1 MAFIAPADERET
13 ETQGFIA
20 PADERE
26 EVQGFIA
33 PSSEWEDGQGAMT
46 TAGNAFVSGAV
57 DLMAKPFQALR
68 NVQTTVGDLGQ
79 KYGGAPGRMLADTVT
94 GGISNPF
101 VSQLAADQATKLRAA
116 TQQAFPVDSERNP
129 IAATVGGVIPQV
141 GAMLGSAMALGPAA
155 PLALMAPSEAQAGF
169 ETADQ
174 VGLTSPEA
182 RLGMAGGFAG
192 MGSYIE
198 RLGGIGAKQAVGSLV
213 KRGLKGVLSETLEE
227 PATGAAQD
235 LLTAA
240 MGSTVLDPNNAGSTL
255 EGYDLTQLDPRSPA
269 YRQKRFLETVGGAVG
284 GTMFAGVNA
293 LGSRGQPA
301 PGQPPPLPPSDFS
314 GTAPA
319 PISPLSGIA
328 QRAGRV
334 DVTPLVP
341 GLESED
347 TDTRFQPPGPPAQPP
362 PLPAQPPPLPQDSPY
377 APPVPQVSP
386 TPGNRVLG
394 DLIDFTDTPLGS
406 DFSTVAPMEGDV
418 TRDFGQL
425 NQIFEAPTPPTA
437 SVNEAIPTVPQRGPA
452 SVDPGIAGPTPATGA
467 LSPERIVSTG
477 KPNGAQVA
485 AVIDYVEASEL
496 EPLLLKVAGEDQTRD
511 RANNRASAEQIASI
525 ATSPDAQLL
534 GDSPVSSM
542 GAPVVDDVILAGNG
556 RAEGLIQGYRGGS
569 AGMANYR
576 NQIVQ
581 QAAAQGRSD
590 VAAMKEPVMIRRVTN
605 YLRGDRRSF
614 VTESNPKY
622 STLQETVAE
631 ASLLDAEVLGDM
643 SGIEFTQSGQL
654 TSSSLQQVA
663 TKLKAAQ
670 RGINATTGGKPDV
683 VEGTRR
689 VQLASLAKLA
699 KDNGV
704 DVAELS
710 GLLETDV
717 GRRAVAEVSKAAPR
731 LAALDPDLG
740 LGDVMLSA
748 LRSFSEGARA
758 VSQGVFKNLNE
769 WADNRG
775 QELIRDDL
783 SPEAGQLLEIMIE
796 TVRTPT
802 KLRELFDTYLEEAT
816 NEQDQRN
823 QAAGSNDI
831 FGDSRNNV
839 AGKQILR
846 RQMAGA
852 TDTAPAT
859 PETSGGQGD
868 GKVGLTNLNPSGN
881 TVVAVRNDGS
891 TIIFDELINLAAR
904 AVQRGVTF
912 AQWAADTV
920 RRLGA
925 SVRDYLESAWQAAT
939 TRTMPR
945 MGGGRVTVRRP
956 EGGFIPN
963 PLHRQGEPFR
973 VKAQM
978 ARALLTGS
986 PLPKGFTQTLDAT
999 DNERRSVDQTA
1010 AIIGQD
1016 LRVAVEA
1023 FAKRTGTPLADAW
1036 ARVEPV
1042 MTGQPGALAGL
1053 GMLDANLAE
1062 RARRARNNLDDLSQ
1076 AVAQTMPAGNLRD
1089 AIIGNVG
1096 QWMRRGYAAF
1106 DSESGW
1112 SFDKVTAA
1120 AKAGKLIAGKD
1131 ANLILSNARA
1141 YLRAQNPTATP
1152 GEIEAEMRN
1161 LMDRD
1166 TWQAALLGGTVKKAV
1181 GSLMRRKDIAPEIRA
1196 LMGEETNPLHRY
1208 LQSAKFQAQLI
1219 ARHHGQVAMRTIGLN
1234 TGLLKLAEDGVY
1246 RVEIPKEGHLWSGL
1260 GGTWTTPELMQALEN
1275 SSGILQDGNTWGGWL
1290 VKTLKVLGNEAKL
1303 NRVALNPD
1311 SWLVNVLGGFVST
1324 VQGGDIFA
1332 TSFIRRMRDAGK
1344 TLGSSSSMQGKPF
1357 RRTPIVANALQDA
1370 EREMLARLTEQG
1382 VIGSTITLADIEAS
1396 LPRHL
1401 LQWVADNQA
1410 RDRTLGAAQG
1420 ALIGQ
1425 AMGRGLGVTGRVVGG
1440 AGGFVG
1446 GAIVGTQNLQKW
1458 RQKVAE
1464 WTMTKPDNLF
1474 RVTGWMTNYETA
1486 LASGMQPD
1494 AAALWASERTLNTFP
1509 NYNALPAV
1517 FREFSKL
1524 GLVGSFI
1531 AFQHEVYRN
1540 TYWNIRYAVRE
1551 VSSGNAAMQARGLQR
1566 LAGLTSIA
1574 ALTFGGGLAAVLGL
1588 TGAAGADDERNKLFR
1603 KWFGAPWE
1611 KDAVLAFDKFSPTS
1625 VSYFNTSYLL
1635 PQITLQELAQAA
1647 SEGAD
1652 EGEAVQR
1659 VMGRLWEQFAG
1670 SSVHL
1675 GPIMA
1680 AMMNVD
1686 RSGRKIT
1693 NRPGV
1698 AGALDRVDSA
1708 MTTIAE
1714 PGFAEKMTRIA
1725 YAIRGAERRGRT
1737 FSVKQELLRFFGL
1750 RGTERTWDTLVKGRY
1765 SRFGGE
1771 YQAIRD
1777 DANRVLGE
1785 NLPGAQV
1792 QAVEEANARIAKL
1805 DADLMQFEAAMGR
1818 MGIEPRIIRAAKK
1831 DSAFSNLN
1839 PVRVRKDGKRVES
1852 SARR

>member
-1 MAFIAPADERET
+1 MANFFDQVDAPAGNFFD
-13 ETQGFIA
+13 Q
-20 PADERE
+20 ADELPPGNFFDQADE
-26 EVQGFIA
+26 
-33 PSSEWEDGQGAMT
+33 GQGAMT

-101 VSQLAADQATKLRAA
+101 VSQLAADQATNLRAA

-227 PATGAAQD
+227 PATGAAED

-240 MGSTVLDPNNAGSTL
+240 MGSTVLDPNNAGATL

-293 LGSRGQPA
+293 LSSRGQPA

-347 TDTRFQPPGPPAQPP
+347 TDTRFQPPGPPPPPP
-362 PLPAQPPPLPQDSPY
+362 PLPAQPPPVPQDSPY
-377 APPVPQVSP
+377 APAVPQVSP
-386 TPGNRVLG
+386 Y
-394 DLIDFTDTPLGS
+394 
-406 DFSTVAPMEGDV
+406 APPV
-418 TRDFGQL
+418 SS
-425 NQIFEAPTPPTA
+425 PSA

-477 KPNGAQVA
+477 KPNGAQVS

-525 ATSPDAQLL
+525 ATAPDAQLL

-963 PLHRQGEPFR
+963 PLHRQGEAFL
-973 VKAQM
+973 VKNQILR
-978 ARALLTGS
+978 ARLTGS
-986 PLPKGFTQTLDAT
+986 PLPKDFTKVLDAT

-1076 AVAQTMPAGNLRD
+1076 AVARTMPAGDLRD

-1106 DSESGW
+1106 DPESGW

-1131 ANLILSNARA
+1131 AALILSNARA
-1141 YLRAQNPTATP
+1141 YLRAQNPTATAA
-1152 GEIEAEMRN
+1152 EIEADMRD
-1161 LMDRD
+1161 LMDRN

-1234 TGLLKLAEDGVY
+1234 TGLLQPARGGVY
-1246 RVEIPKEGHLWSGL
+1246 TVEIPKEGHLWSGL

-1324 VQGGDIFA
+1324 VQGGDVFA
-1332 TSFIRRMRDAGK
+1332 TSFVRRMRDAGK
-1344 TLGSSSSMQGKPF
+1344 TIGSGK
-1357 RRTPIVANALQDA
+1357 TKAAANALQDSQ
-1370 EREMLARLTEQG
+1370 REMLARLTEQG

-1401 LQWVADNQA
+1401 LQWVADNQV

-1440 AGGFVG
+1440 AVGAVG
-1446 GAIVGTQNLQKW
+1446 GAFAGTQNLQKW

-1494 AAALWASERTLNTFP
+1494 AAAQWASERTLNTFP

-1725 YAIRGAERRGRT
+1725 YAIRGEQRRGRT

-1792 QAVEEANARIAKL
+1792 QAVEEANDRIAKL